1 MPCAPVSSRPAF
13 ATLLCSS
20 VSSQAR
26 SLGRLAGARRPAFA
40 TLLCSSVSSQA
51 RSLGRL
57 AGARRPAFATLL
69 CSSVSS
75 QARSRTQLQCGLADA
90 DRLAGVDQQGALD
103 ALLIEVGAVGRAEV
117 LDVPLAAAVG
127 QPRMPGAGE
136 VVGEDERG
144 VVGPADQDRLVAER
158 DLRSGEGAGGDH
170 EGAR

>member
-90 DRLAGVDQQGALD
+90 DRLAGVNQQRSLD
-103 ALLIEVGAVGRAEV
+103 PLLVEVRAVRGAEV
-117 LDVPLAAAVG
+117 LHVPLSTTVG
-127 QPRMPGAGE
+127 QPSVPGAGE
-136 VVGEDERG
+136 VVGEHQGG
-144 VVGPADQDRLVAER
+144 VVG
-158 DLRSGEGAGGDH
+158 
-170 EGAR
+170 